1 MDLRDIYYA
10 EWVSK
15 ALVRGKKGVSPSAD
29 CQPHPPPTPPTHT
42 HRKTER
48 KRERERDMNNIQPST
63 LER

>member
-29 CQPHPPPTPPTHT
+29 CQPHPPTHT
-42 HRKTER
+42 YIEKHRKKE
-48 KRERERDMNNIQPST
+48 RERERDMNNIQPST